1 VTITNRVSLKSV
13 MGGNTPIADVV
24 DAPTIG
30 TATAT
35 ELTASITFTAAS
47 TGGTATSFTA
57 VSTPGSITGNN
68 SSSPVTVAGLSD
80 GTAYTFKVYG
90 TNSSGVWS
98 AVQSSASNSVTALSP
113 KAAYFTLGDPSYQR
127 TINKFKFSDET
138 RTSFSAWSND
148 RDEAAAFS
156 NGGTAGYISGS
167 SSLTSAIEKIAF
179 PADTVSTISATQST
193 ARRELAGFSN
203 SGTAGYWAGGE
214 GSGGRTTTVDKLTYS
229 GETRTTLGTGL
240 STNTGQNC
248 GFSNSGTAGYSAGGQ
263 AGSSLFT
270 AVDKFTY
277 STDSKS
283 SGGTLP
289 AGRVMGATFA
299 NSGTAGYYA
308 GGLKESSYDEVSTVY
323 KYSFSGESWSTV
335 SNSLS
340 QARTNTGGAS
350 HNGVAGYIA
359 GGSTYPD
366 GTKFSTVNK
375 ILYSNDSISTLG
387 TGLSQS
393 VDYTS
398 GFANSGTL

>member
-1 VTITNRVSLKSV
+1 
-13 MGGNTPIADVV
+13 MPILGSQGSTKGPST
-24 DAPTIG
+24 APTIG
-30 TATAT
+30 SATAGDAN
-35 ELTASITFTAAS
+35 ASVTFTAPSFSKLPITSYTVTAS
-47 TGGTATSFTA
+47 PGGATG
-57 VSTPGSITGNN
+57 TGA
-68 SSSPVTVAGLSD
+68 SSPITVSGLSN
-80 GTAYTFKVYG
+80 GTAYTFTV
-90 TNSSGVWS
+90 TATHANGVS
-98 AVQSSASNSVTALSP
+98 AASEASNSVTPISP
-113 KAAYFTLGDPSYQR
+113 KFAYFTLGDPSYQT
-127 TINKFKFSDET
+127 TINKFNFSDET
-138 RTSFSAWSND
+138 RTSFSAWSNN

-167 SSLTSAIEKIAF
+167 SSLTSSIEKISF
-179 PADTVSTISATQST
+179 PGDTVSTISATQST

-229 GETRTTLGTGL
+229 GEARTTLGTGL
-240 STNTGQNC
+240 SQNTGQNC

-263 AGSSLFT
+263 AGGGLFST
-270 AVDKFTY
+270 VDKFTY
-277 STDSKS
+277 STDSRS
-283 SGGTLP
+283 SGGILP
-289 AGRVMGATFA
+289 AARVMGATFA

-308 GGLKESSYDEVSTVY
+308 GGLKQSSFDEVSTVY

-340 QARTNTGGAS
+340 QGRTNTGGAS

-366 GTKFSTVNK
+366 GTQFSTVNK